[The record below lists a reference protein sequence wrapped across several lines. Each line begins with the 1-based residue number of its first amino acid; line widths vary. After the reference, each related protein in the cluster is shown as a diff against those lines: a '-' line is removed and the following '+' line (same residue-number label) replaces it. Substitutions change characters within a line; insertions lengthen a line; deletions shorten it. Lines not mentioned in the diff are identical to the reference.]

1 MKNGKLIYDM
11 GVMDRRNFL
20 GASAAGIA
28 ASSAAS
34 AAHHEGGTA
43 QIFELR
49 DYKLRNSKAG
59 QNRRLREFLKA
70 EHLPMTKRVGVSAVG
85 YFSQHLGEDG
95 PRIYTLTAYDSMA
108 HMGEVMEAKA
118 ADKAWMKASD
128 DFGADPQPAYDRISS
143 RLLRAFDG
151 MKKIEVPASS
161 DDKPGRLFDLRTY
174 QAETFADLREKI
186 NMFNSEEIE
195 IFRKTGVNPLFFGE
209 TLVGDK
215 MPNLTYV
222 AYYDD
227 MAARDKA
234 WSAFLAHPDWIRIR
248 SKPGWGNDDIVAN
261 VGNTHMKPLD
271 FSPIR

>member
-1 MKNGKLIYDM
+1 M

-28 ASSAAS
+28 ASSTAS

-59 QNRRLREFLKA
+59 QSRRLQEFLEQ
-70 EHLPMTKRVGVSAVG
+70 EHLPMTKRVGVSAMG
-85 YFSQHLGEDG
+85 YFSQYLGEDG
-95 PRIYTLTAYDSMA
+95 PRIYTLAAYDSMA
-108 HMGEVMEAKA
+108 HMGEILEAKL
-118 ADKAWMKASD
+118 ADKGWTKAAAE
-128 DFGADPQPAYDRISS
+128 FGADPQPPFDRVSS

-151 MKKIEVPASS
+151 MKKIEPPQVSE
-161 DDKPGRLFDLRTY
+161 DKPGRLFDLRTY
-174 QAETFADLREKI
+174 QAETFADLREKM
-186 NMFNSEEIE
+186 NMFNTEEIE

-215 MPNLTYV
+215 MPNLTYA

-234 WSAFLAHPDWIRIR
+234 WAAFGSHPDWIRIR

-261 VGNTHMKPLD
+261 VGNTHMKPLP